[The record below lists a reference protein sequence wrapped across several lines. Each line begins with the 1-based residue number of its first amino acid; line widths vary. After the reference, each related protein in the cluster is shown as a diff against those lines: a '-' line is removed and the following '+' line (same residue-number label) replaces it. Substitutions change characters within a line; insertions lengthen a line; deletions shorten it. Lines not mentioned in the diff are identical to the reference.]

1 MTEIDHYH
9 TKKKCIPQSDWCSLS
24 KTTSVAAVAPS
35 LARPGT
41 SGQGPPAPS
50 GPGGNAI
57 THRPR
62 EATAVGPTE
71 TTTAS
76 ACQNFTIGAHAILA
90 HQDILGGWRVGLSN
104 SSPVLNSE
112 DEQGRAPD

>member
-1 MTEIDHYH
+1 MRADFAI
-9 TKKKCIPQSDWCSLS
+9 SDTNAR
-24 KTTSVAAVAPS
+24 TTTLFDVVTCCPTHHNSSSNLCRNAA
-35 LARPGT
+35 
-41 SGQGPPAPS
+41 
-50 GPGGNAI
+50 
-57 THRPR
+57 THPR

-71 TTTAS
+71 TTTAP

>member
-1 MTEIDHYH
+1 MRQRRRRSPTGALFHNHIRRRGGTVTCTATDLRL
-9 TKKKCIPQSDWCSLS
+9 PQ
-24 KTTSVAAVAPS
+24 VPEAP
-35 LARPGT
+35 A
-41 SGQGPPAPS
+41 
-50 GPGGNAI
+50 N

-71 TTTAS
+71 TTTAP